1 MEEKL
6 VMVFITNQEKRYTL
20 TINNPKEGL
29 TAAEVE
35 AEAARLIAENVLR
48 PSQGIPVSLYSAKIV
63 NTSTEVLK

>member
-6 VMVFITNQEKRYTL
+6 VMVFITNEEKRYTL

-29 TAAEVE
+29 TE

-63 NTSTEVLK
+63 NTDTKVLK